1 VSNGEL
7 LELLHRVGV
16 VPVVTPPPTER
27 ILPLCEALRAGEIP
41 LIEVTF
47 RAEGAA
53 DAVAFIRDQAPE
65 ICVGVGTVTS
75 PNQLRQA
82 KAAGA
87 QFAVAPGLNPEV
99 VVCARDVDLPFL
111 PGVCTPSEIERA
123 MAMGLSL
130 LKFFPAG
137 ALGGSK
143 TVKAMLA
150 PYLHLGL
157 QLVPTGG
164 IDDDTASSYW
174 ALEGV
179 AAVGGTWIAPPDLVK
194 TADWAEISRRASV
207 TSARYR
213 ALRTDRAWKGR
224 S

>member
-1 VSNGEL
+1 VLNVEL
-7 LELLHRVGV
+7 LELLRRVGV
-16 VPVVTPPPTER
+16 VPVVTPPSSEKT
-27 ILPLCEALRAGEIP
+27 LPLCAALKAGEIP
-41 LIEVTF
+41 VIEVTF
-47 RAEGAA
+47 RAGGAA
-53 DAVAFIRDQAPE
+53 DAVAIIRDRAPE

-75 PNQLRQA
+75 RAQVRQA

-99 VVCARDVDLPFL
+99 VACAQDVDLPFV

-123 MAMGLSL
+123 MDMGLSL

-137 ALGGSK
+137 ALGGAK

-157 QLVPTGG
+157 QLIPTGG
-164 IDDDTASSYW
+164 IDDDTAASYW
-174 ALEGV
+174 GLDGV
-179 AAVGGTWIAPPDLVK
+179 AAIGGTWIAPPDLVK
-194 TADWAEISRRASV
+194 TGDWAEITRRAST

-213 ALRTDRAWKGR
+213 AIRAGNA
-224 S
+224 